1 MYVIA
6 GVTGH
11 VGSVV
16 ATRLLSMKEK
26 VKVIVRDAAKGKA
39 WSAKG
44 AEVAM
49 GSLQDSAFLTLA
61 LKGAKGF
68 FTLLPPDMAPPDI
81 YATQKRGADAIAQ
94 AVAAAKVP
102 HVVMLSSVG
111 ADLESGTGPIV
122 GLHYL
127 EGALRK
133 TNTKLTAIRASYFQE
148 NVGMSLGP
156 AKQSGIVPSF
166 APADAPMPM
175 VATRDIGELAAKCLL
190 APPAKSEVVDM
201 QGPAYTM
208 RQIAEKIGTALGKK
222 LQVVEI
228 PQAGWHDAMKQ
239 AGMPEHV
246 IGPYVDMY
254 TGFGSGAI
262 KPKGDRLVQG
272 ATTVDEVIKTLVG

>member
-6 GVTGH
+6 GATGH

-16 ATRLLSMKEK
+16 ATNLLAKKEK
-26 VKVIVRDAAKGKA
+26 VKVIVRDAAKGQK

-44 AEVAM
+44 AEVAI
-49 GSLQDSAFLTLA
+49 GSLQDSAFLTGA

-81 YATQKRGADAIAQ
+81 YATQKRGADAIAA
-94 AVAAAKVP
+94 AVTASKVP
-102 HVVMLSSVG
+102 HVVILSSVG
-111 ADLESGTGPIV
+111 ADLESGTGPIL

-133 TNTKLTAIRASYFQE
+133 TGTNLTAIRAGYFQE

-156 AKQSGIVPSF
+156 AKQSGVVPSF
-166 APADAPMPM
+166 PPADAPMPM
-175 VATRDIGELAAKCLL
+175 VATKDIGEPA
-190 APPAKSEVVDM
+190 AKSEVVDL

-208 RQIAEKIGTALGKK
+208 RQVAEKIGSALGKK

-228 PQAGWHDAMKQ
+228 PQAGWRDAMKQ
-239 AGMPEHV
+239 AGMPDHV
-246 IGPYVDMY
+246 IGPYLDMY
-254 TGFGSGAI
+254 AGFGSGAI

-272 ATTVDEVIKTLVG
+272 TTKIDEVIKALLG

>member
-16 ATRLLSMKEK
+16 ATKLLGKKEK
-26 VKVIVRDAAKGKA
+26 VKVIVRDTAKGQA
-39 WSAKG
+39 WSARG
-44 AEVAM
+44 AEVAV
-49 GSLQDSAFLTLA
+49 GSLHDSAFLTSA
-61 LKGAKGF
+61 LKGAQGF

-81 YATQKRGADAIAQ
+81 YATQRRGADAIAA
-94 AVAAAKVP
+94 AVSAAKVP
-102 HVVMLSSVG
+102 HVVILSSVG
-111 ADLESGTGPIV
+111 ADLESGTGPIL

-127 EGALRK
+127 EGVLRK
-133 TNTKLTAIRASYFQE
+133 TGTKLTAIRASYFQE

-156 AKQSGIVPSF
+156 AKQMGIVPSF

-175 VATRDIGELAAKCLL
+175 VATKDIGELAAKCLL
-190 APPAKSEVVDM
+190 EPAARSEVVDLV
-201 QGPAYTM
+201 GPVYTM
-208 RQIAEKIGTALGKK
+208 RQVAEKLGAALGKELK
-222 LQVVEI
+222 VVEI

-246 IGPYVDMY
+246 IGPYIEMY
-254 TGFGSGAI
+254 SGFGSGAI

-272 ATTVDEVIKTLVG
+272 TTTIDEVLKTQVG